1 MNAIKTYLLLFLL
14 LLFIVPTFA
23 QSNSDDNVPQ
33 KQDQEQELSKTD
45 SILVNCYFTEKEYNR
60 IHGINQLETVDNS
73 ESMYEDEIYNGKKHK
88 KRGRDTFL
96 SDIPVEMVV
105 DIMLNTLFFVAIL
118 WH

>member
-73 ESMYEDEIYNGKKHK
+73 ESMYEDEIYNGKKYK
-88 KRGRDTFL
+88 KSGRDNLL
-96 SDIPVEMVV
+96 SDIPVEVVV
-105 DIMLNTLFFVAIL
+105 DVVLNTLFFVAIL
-118 WH
+118 WQ